1 MSEQIALMKVPLRRG
16 NDDTQSYACKECRL
30 SFTTKESLERHKNKA
45 GHASGWIYFG
55 KNDK

>member
-1 MSEQIALMKVPLRRG
+1 MFEQIALMKVPLRRE
-16 NDDTQSYACKECRL
+16 DDGIQSYACKECRL